1 MVKIHLLISIIY
13 SNILYMSVIIKTQKE
28 IDIIREGGKILA
40 KVLAQT
46 AKHVKP
52 GITTGELDKYAHD
65 LIKKEGG
72 TPAFLNY
79 KPEGASHAFPAS
91 ICISVNNEIVHGI
104 PTKNRI
110 LKEGDIVSLDLGVK
124 YKGLFTD
131 HAVTV
136 AVGKVSKKDQQLMA
150 DTKKA
155 LEVGIMAARGGNTV
169 GDIGHAIES
178 FVNRRYGI
186 VRELAG
192 HGVGIKIHE
201 DPYIPNY
208 GKAGKGQ
215 KLIPGMVVAIEP
227 MLNLGRDHILSMDDG
242 YTIKTADGSRSAHF
256 EHTILITEGDAE
268 ILTIV

>member
-1 MVKIHLLISIIY
+1 
-13 SNILYMSVIIKTQKE
+13 MSVIIKTPKE
-28 IDIIREGGKILA
+28 IETIREGGKILA
-40 KVLAQT
+40 RVLNKT
-46 AKHVKP
+46 AKMVQP
-52 GITTGELDKYAHD
+52 GISTYDLDQYAYK
-65 LIKKEGG
+65 LIKEEGG
-72 TPAFLNY
+72 IPAFLNY
-79 KPEGASHAFPAS
+79 KPEGADRAFPAS

-104 PTKNRI
+104 PNKNTI
-110 LKEGDIVSLDLGVK
+110 LKEGDIVSLDLGLK
-124 YKGLFTD
+124 HKGLFTD

-136 AVGKVSKKDQQLMA
+136 PVGRISKKDKDLIEN
-150 DTKKA
+150 TKKA
-155 LEVGIMAARGGNTV
+155 LEVGIWAARGGATV

-215 KLIPGMVVAIEP
+215 RLISGMIVAIEP
-227 MLNLGRDHILSMDDG
+227 MLNIGKENIISMDDG
-242 YTIKTADGSRSAHF
+242 YTIKTADGTRSAHF

-268 ILTIV
+268 ILTVI